1 MLSDFQLLTLIK
13 KKMETKDNTTGTNL
27 NLNELASKFS
37 KDEILSVSAMQRV
50 RGGDGDGG
58 GDLVIIPPPP
68 GRN

>member
-1 MLSDFQLLTLIK
+1 
-13 KKMETKDNTTGTNL
+13 METKDNTTGTNL